1 MHEFR
6 RPRAWVL
13 ACFFIAIA
21 TGAAAD
27 EQVSTQVDIPYEVF
41 RLDNGLTTIVHSDHS
56 TPTVFVGMWYAV
68 GSKDEPEGKTGF
80 AHLFEH
86 LMFQGTANRE
96 GEYFSPF
103 IEAGATGMNGTT
115 SEDRTNYYAT
125 VPSGALDMALWMESD
140 RMSHLLG
147 AVDQGALDE
156 QRSVVQN
163 EKRQRE
169 TQPYAQMYDR
179 IRAGLYPVDHPYRH
193 SVIGSMEDLDAA
205 SLEDVHEWFRTYY
218 GASNVVLVLAG
229 DVSVETAREKVTH
242 YFSAA
247 PSGEPLTYPQKWIP
261 DLRDPRREVM
271 YDRVGQTRITR
282 AWPMPGMNDR
292 DSTLMYLVNQTLV
305 MNKNAPL
312 RKVLVDDLK
321 LATQVS
327 GSAYARQVSGE
338 YILTIDLRD
347 GVTPQQVLPVVDR
360 VIAEYLAA
368 GPDRQLLENAKLAVN
383 MYMIGALETSSSIGR
398 ILAEGFLYSDDPLYI
413 NTELK
418 WLNAAAAA
426 DIRSTAE
433 RWLTRGH
440 YQLTVFPF
448 PDLESTPVTV
458 DRSRIPDVSTDAT
471 IEFPTVETAVLRN
484 GMKLVVAQRG
494 GIPIV
499 DVTLRVGSGSMA
511 SPVDAPGLAT
521 FVFALLDKGTKN
533 YDANELAAERDKIA
547 MGGRFQAGVESSTFS
562 YRVLDA
568 NLERSLELT
577 SDMLRSPVFPDDEF
591 ENLKSRIG
599 GWLMTLQRAPSGAAS
614 SLFDRAIYGD
624 DNVMGAVWTPE
635 LLEQVDR
642 AMLKDFHAR
651 EVTPDNMAL
660 YLIGDIDLDTAR
672 RAANRTF
679 GNWQAKARSA
689 QLPIGPAMDMTARVI
704 LVDQPGAAS
713 TTIVAGHAIPPFD
726 PATSTELSI
735 LNAVFGGSFESRLNM
750 NLREDKGWSYG
761 YRSSV
766 QSNQSGDQ
774 LLVMSG
780 QVQTDRT
787 ADAMREILAEF
798 DAFTGDRPAT
808 DDEVER
814 MKVNRI
820 RSLPGSFETN
830 RGFLASIVASDSYGL
845 PYDYAEGRAA
855 RISAV
860 DRQGVVDRARSL
872 FDAGRLA
879 WVIVG
884 DLSIIEDDV
893 RALGFGDVEVWDAF
907 GNRLRN

>member
-1 MHEFR
+1 MIDIR
-6 RPRAWVL
+6 RMCAWVTACVAL
-13 ACFFIAIA
+13 AISAVAI
-21 TGAAAD
+21 AD
-27 EQVSTQVDIPYEVF
+27 EQVATQVEIPYETF
-41 RLDNGLTTIVHSDHS
+41 RLDNGLSVIVHSDHS

-86 LMFQGTANRE
+86 LMFQGTANRD

-103 IEAGATGMNGTT
+103 IDAGATGMNGTT

-125 VPSGALDMALWMESD
+125 VPTGALDMALWMESD

-147 AVDQGALDE
+147 AVDQEALDE
-156 QRSVVQN
+156 QRGVVQN

-205 SLEDVHEWFRTYY
+205 TVDDVHEWFETYY

-229 DVSVETAREKVTH
+229 DISVDTAKEKVAH
-242 YFSAA
+242 YFGAA

-261 DLRDPRREVM
+261 DLRDIRREVM

-282 AWPMPGMNDR
+282 AWAMPGMNDR

-327 GSAYARQVSGE
+327 GSAYARQISGE

-347 GVTPQQVLPVVDR
+347 GVTPEQVLPVVDR
-360 VIAEYLAA
+360 VVADYLAA
-368 GPDRQLLENAKLAVN
+368 GPDERLLENAKLAVN
-383 MYMIGALETSSSIGR
+383 MYMIGALETTSSIGS
-398 ILAEGFLYSDDPLYI
+398 ILAEGFLYSDDPLHI
-413 NTELK
+413 NTELA
-418 WLNAAAAA
+418 WLNAAAIA
-426 DIRSTAE
+426 DIRTTAE
-433 RWLTRGH
+433 KWLTRGH

-448 PDLESTPVTV
+448 PDFDSEPSTV
-458 DRSRIPDVSTDAT
+458 DRSTIPAVTTDAT
-471 IEFPTVETAVLRN
+471 IDFPDIETAVLRN
-484 GMKLVVAQRG
+484 GMKLVVARRG

-511 SPVDAPGLAT
+511 SPIDAPGLAT
-521 FVFALLDKGTKN
+521 FVFALLDKGTKK
-533 YDANELAAERDKIA
+533 YDANELAAERDAIA

-562 YRVLDA
+562 YRVLDPY
-568 NLERSLELT
+568 LERSLELT
-577 SDMLRSPVFPDDEF
+577 NEMLRSPVFPEDEL
-591 ENLKSRIG
+591 EKLKTRIG

-614 SLFDRAIYGD
+614 SLFDRAMYGD
-624 DNVMGAVWTPE
+624 GSVMGAVWTPQ

-642 AMLKDFHAR
+642 DKLKDFHER
-651 EVTPDNMAL
+651 EVAPDNMTL
-660 YLIGDIDLDTAR
+660 YMIGDIDLDTAR
-672 RAANRTF
+672 RAANRAF
-679 GNWQAKARSA
+679 GNWQATARSA
-689 QLPIGPAMDMTARVI
+689 QVPIGPARDMTPRVI

-713 TTIVAGHAIPPFD
+713 TTIVAGHGIPPFD

-735 LNAVFGGSFESRLNM
+735 LNAVFGRSFESRLNM

-766 QSNQSGDQ
+766 ASNQSGDQ

-787 ADAMREILAEF
+787 ADAMREILQEF
-798 DAFTGDRPAT
+798 KAFVDERPAT
-808 DDEVER
+808 DEEVER

-830 RGFLASIVASDSYGL
+830 RGFLSSIVASDSYGL
-845 PYDYAEGRAA
+845 PYDYAEGRAG

-860 DRQGVVDRARSL
+860 SGSGVVERARAL
-872 FDAGRLA
+872 FDADRLA
-879 WVIVG
+879 WVVVG
-884 DLSIIEDDV
+884 DLSVIEDDV

-907 GNRLRN
+907 GRRVR